1 MRPHPESRSSGL
13 FVMFIMSVMGIAS
26 LLATGCSGPQE
37 LKGRVIS
44 SQYASAEFTVAD
56 DGRPEL
62 LSGSGVPG
70 ARIEIIRDPSKLSR
84 EMVASGTSDS
94 EGVFRIPIDAF
105 GAGWM
110 DETWLFRCTH
120 PQYPMVELFGEMPR
134 LDSDRVLRIYI
145 GSPGAP
151 GSGGRQIEEAERIR
165 RELERYGG

>member
-1 MRPHPESRSSGL
+1 
-13 FVMFIMSVMGIAS
+13 MFLAVLA
-26 LLATGCSGPQE
+26 LLLNTGCSSPKE

-44 SQYASAEFTVAD
+44 SGYSSAEFTNVE
-56 DGRPEL
+56 DGDPAL

-84 EMVASGTSDS
+84 EMVASGTSGSD
-94 EGVFRIPIDAF
+94 GVFRIPVDAF

-120 PQYPMVELFGEMPR
+120 PQYPMVELFGDMPP

-151 GSGGRQIEEAERIR
+151 GSGGRQVEEAERIR
-165 RELERYGG
+165 RELERYGS

>member
-1 MRPHPESRSSGL
+1 LFFQVSRSCAL
-13 FVMFIMSVMGIAS
+13 FIAALA
-26 LLATGCSGPQE
+26 LLLNTGCSSSKE

-44 SQYASAEFTVAD
+44 SDYSSAEFTNVENGDPA
-56 DGRPEL
+56 L

-84 EMVASGTSDS
+84 EMIASGTSGAD
-94 EGVFRIPIDAF
+94 GVFRIPVDAF

-120 PQYPMVELFGEMPR
+120 PQYPMVELFGDMPP

-151 GSGGRQIEEAERIR
+151 GSGGRQVEEAERIR
-165 RELERYGG
+165 RELERYGS